1 MYKRTFFAAVI
12 ILLFISLASPALAQ
26 TYSFSLD
33 EQIVDVYW
41 NEDGTMSLDY
51 VLVFTNDPF
60 ASPIDYVDLGLPTT
74 DFIDSSISADVNG
87 RPLSDISSS
96 GYMGDGVGVA
106 IGLGQSAIQPG
117 DQGVVRVHVGDVRN
131 VLREDSQDKEYASAV
146 FSPTWFAS
154 KFVQGNTALTV
165 TYHLPPGVQP
175 EEPRWHSAPDGFP
188 TEPTTALD
196 EQGRV
201 TYSWSNAS
209 ANGYTQYLFGA
220 SFPKKYV
227 PESAIGSTSFLEMLG
242 ISFSDLVSWTCCCGI
257 GLLIIVVI
265 ALSIRSSRR
274 RKLQYLPPKVSI
286 EGHGVKRGLTA
297 VEAAILMEQPMD
309 KILTMILFSVIKK
322 DAATVLTREP
332 LEIEIVDSLPT
343 DLHSHEVQF
352 LEAFK
357 LKKKSARRAA
367 LQDMM
372 TDLVKNVAKKM
383 KGFSRKETVAY
394 YRKIMER
401 AWQQV
406 EAADTPEVKSEKF
419 DDVME
424 WTMLDREYDDR
435 TRRTFGSG
443 PVFVPIWW
451 HRYDPTFR
459 PSAPSKTSSM
469 PTSRGTG
476 PSVSLPNLPGGEFA
490 ASMVTGVQTMSSN
503 VIGSLTDFTS
513 NITNKTNPVPV
524 SKSSGGWSSGGGGGC
539 ACACACAGCA
549 CACAGGGR

>member
-1 MYKRTFFAAVI
+1 MYKRIFLAALI
-12 ILLFISLASPALAQ
+12 FIFFISLSGIALAQ

-33 EQIVDVYW
+33 EQSVDVFW

-51 VLVFTNDPF
+51 ILVFTNDAS
-60 ASPIDYVDLGLPTT
+60 ASPIDYVDLGLPTA
-74 DFIDSSISADVNG
+74 DFNENSITAEVNG
-87 RPLSDISSS
+87 TALSDISSS

-106 IGLGQSAIQPG
+106 IGLGQRAIQPG
-117 DQGVVRVHVGDVRN
+117 SRGTVRVHVGEVRN
-131 VLREDSQDKEYASAV
+131 VFREDSQDNEYASAV
-146 FSPTWFAS
+146 FSPTWFGS
-154 KFVQGNTALTV
+154 KYVHGDTALTV
-165 TYHLPPGVQP
+165 IYHLPPGVQP
-175 EEPRWHSAPDGFP
+175 DEPRWHSAPKGFP
-188 TEPTTALD
+188 QEPITALD

-201 TYSWSNAS
+201 TYTWSNPS

-220 SFPKKYV
+220 SFPKKYI

-242 ISFSDLVSWTCCCGI
+242 ISIDDLISWTCCCGI
-257 GLLIIVVI
+257 GLFIILVI

-274 RKLQYLPPKVSI
+274 RKLQYLPPKASI
-286 EGHGVKRGLTA
+286 EGHGIKRGLTA

-309 KILTMILFSVIKK
+309 KILTMILFSAIKK
-322 DAATVLTREP
+322 DAAQVITREP
-332 LEIEIVDSLPT
+332 LEIKITEPIPAGLQPY
-343 DLHSHEVQF
+343 EAQFVQ
-352 LEAFK
+352 AFK
-357 LKKKSARRAA
+357 LEKKARRDA

-372 TDLVKNVAKKM
+372 TKFVKNVAKKM
-383 KGFSRKETVAY
+383 EGFSRKETVAY

-419 DDVME
+419 DEVLE

-435 TRRTFGSG
+435 TRRTFGTG

-451 HRYDPTFR
+451 HRYDPTFH
-459 PSAPSKTSSM
+459 PSTPSRTTSM

-476 PSVSLPNLPGGEFA
+476 PSVSLPNLPGGAFA

-503 VIGSLTDFTS
+503 VIGSLSDFTS

-524 SKSSGGWSSGGGGGC
+524 SKSSGGWSSGGGGGGC